1 MRLVK
6 IVSKLIKT
14 MLISLISIVV
24 ISGITVVIVLNL
36 PGKNDKTEAQTIDD
50 IVEYSYETPDITTDL
65 KDGSFVRI
73 QFQITTDGKKAKE
86 EISKRDFQI
95 KNALIKEMAKMDEED
110 FKEGLDDLEDAL
122 KDRLNEVMTEGKI
135 TDVYTISKVLQ

>member
-1 MRLVK
+1 M
-6 IVSKLIKT
+6 SKLIKT

>member
-1 MRLVK
+1 LTYTTLFR
-6 IVSKLIKT
+6 S
-14 MLISLISIVV
+14 
-24 ISGITVVIVLNL
+24 VVIVLNL

>member
-1 MRLVK
+1 
-6 IVSKLIKT
+6 VSKLIKT

-24 ISGITVVIVLNL
+24 VSGITVVIVLNL
-36 PGKNDKTEAQTIDD
+36 PGENGKTEAQAIDD

-73 QFQITTDGKKAKE
+73 QFQIATDGKKAKE

-110 FKEGLDDLEDAL
+110 FKVGLDDLEGAL
-122 KDRLNEVMTEGKI
+122 KNRLNEVMTEGKI

>member
-73 QFQITTDGKKAKE
+73 QVQITTDGKKAKE
-86 EISKRDFQI
+86 EISKREFEI
-95 KNALIKEMAKMDEED
+95 KNALIKEMAKMDEEE

>member
-6 IVSKLIKT
+6 IVSKLIET
-14 MLISLISIVV
+14 MLISVISIVV
-24 ISGITVVIVLNL
+24 ISGIIVVIVLNL

-95 KNALIKEMAKMDEED
+95 KNALIKEMADRKST
-110 FKEGLDDLEDAL
+110 
-122 KDRLNEVMTEGKI
+122 RLN
-135 TDVYTISKVLQ
+135 

>member
-1 MRLVK
+1 
-6 IVSKLIKT
+6 
-14 MLISLISIVV
+14 V

>member
-1 MRLVK
+1 M
-6 IVSKLIKT
+6 
-14 MLISLISIVV
+14 

-95 KNALIKEMAKMDEED
+95 KNALIKEMATMDEED

>member
-1 MRLVK
+1 M
-6 IVSKLIKT
+6 
-14 MLISLISIVV
+14 